1 MKKLAV
7 FFIVL
12 ISLVVIAGCN
22 NSKKTVTKFSSDET
36 SDASDTSDSSAD
48 GTKTIV
54 TKIDDKVKADPA
66 AIKIPAKDNADTA
79 VKSTPVADIKFA
91 VTTPATDTVKSNK
104 GYHLIQGTTPAG
116 TDKVFVND
124 IVLSKYKSGA
134 TQWSYIAAASL
145 GTLKKGDNIYT
156 IKAVDKDGNVLGTK
170 DITITYK
177 GADSGVLAST
187 GSDSVM
193 ISLAFA
199 IMISFLAFYARP
211 LSIKIRN

>member
-22 NSKKTVTKFSSDET
+22 NSKKTVTKFSSDE
-36 SDASDTSDSSAD
+36 ASDTSDTSAD

-54 TKIDDKVKADPA
+54 TKVDDKAKTDPA
-66 AIKIPAKDNADTA
+66 AIEIPAKDSADTA
-79 VKSTPVADIKFA
+79 VKSTPVADVKFA
-91 VTTPATDTVKSNK
+91 VTTPATDIVKTNK

-156 IKAVDKDGNVLGTK
+156 VKAVDKDGNVLGAK

-177 GADSGVLAST
+177 GIDSGVLAST
-187 GSDSVM
+187 GSDSIM
-193 ISLAFA
+193 ISLALA
-199 IMISFLAFYARP
+199 MMISFLAFYARP
-211 LSIKIRN
+211 LFIKIRN